1 MKLILVTGGARG
13 GKSRYAEARAKALA
27 GDAVTYVATAR
38 PVDDETR
45 ARIARHRAM
54 RPAAWRTV
62 EAPSTAASA
71 IAEATTDV
79 VLLDCMTLLSADA
92 LEHPTPPNEEAA
104 VEAMAARADQ
114 VLAAAAGRS
123 GVLIVVTN
131 EVGFGVHP
139 ASEIGRWFQD
149 GLGRVN
155 QRLAAASD
163 EVVLMVVGI
172 PMTVKA
178 AGTA

>member
-13 GKSRYAEARAKALA
+13 GKSGYAEARAKALG
-27 GDAVTYVATAR
+27 GDDVTYIATAR
-38 PVDDETR
+38 PIDDETR
-45 ARIARHRAM
+45 ARIARHRAT

-62 EAPSTAASA
+62 EAPSTAAGA
-71 IAEATTDV
+71 IAEAATGV

-92 LEHPTPPNEEAA
+92 LERPSPPNEEAA
-104 VEAMAARADQ
+104 VEVMVARADQ
-114 VLAAAAGRS
+114 VLRSAAARS

-155 QRLAAASD
+155 QRLAAAAD
-163 EVVLMVVGI
+163 EVVLLIAGI
-172 PMTVKA
+172 PLTIKP
-178 AGTA
+178 AGST